1 MTYERTCDPL
11 NAPEIFFDGIH
22 EIKIIEGVVR
32 SALYS
37 LNASGEKQI
46 VVRLAIPVSE
56 LPAVLQATMM
66 ALTQTTKIAASPSD
80 ETAH

>member
-1 MTYERTCDPL
+1 MTDDLIDAL